1 MHLIKIQY
9 RMSCMENR
17 IKLGVSSCLLGNP
30 VRYDG
35 GHKHD
40 RYITD
45 ILGKFMDFIPVCP
58 EVEAGFGIPREA
70 MRLLGS
76 DDGVRLITQ
85 KTKIDQTDRMN
96 FWIKGKLTELEKED
110 LDGFIF
116 KSDSPSSGMERVKIY
131 DDRGYSR
138 RTGSGLFA
146 KAFMERFPI
155 IPVEEEGRLN
165 DIGLRENF
173 IVRIFAFRRW
183 KELIRSNP
191 GLADFIDF
199 HAKHKYL
206 LMAHNPSM
214 QKKLGKLVSDI
225 KKINRRD
232 FISGYETMFMGAL
245 RHKATVKKN
254 VNVLQHMAGYFRN
267 ELNSGEKRE
276 LKEIIEQY
284 GRELI
289 PLIAPLVLI
298 RHYVNIY
305 DEKYLA
311 GQYYLEPNP
320 VELKLRNHA

>member
-1 MHLIKIQY
+1 M
-9 RMSCMENR
+9 MDNR
-17 IKLGVSSCLLGNP
+17 IKLGVSSCLLGNH

-70 MRLLGS
+70 MRLIGNPDNAHLF
-76 DDGVRLITQ
+76 TQ
-85 KTKIDQTDRMN
+85 KTKIDHTDKMN
-96 FWIKGKLTELEKED
+96 TWIAQRLSELDKDD

-131 DDRGYSR
+131 DEKGNPR

-183 KELIRSNP
+183 KDLISMNP
-191 GLADFIDF
+191 GPAEFIDF
-199 HAKHKYL
+199 HARHKYL
-206 LMAHNPSM
+206 LMAHNPAILKVM
-214 QKKLGKLVSDI
+214 GRL
-225 KKINRRD
+225 
-232 FISGYETMFMGAL
+232 ISGIKSQNRHEFITRYQNLFMEAL
-245 RHKATVKKN
+245 RHKATVRKN
-254 VNVLQHMAGYFRN
+254 VNVLQHMAGYFRKKMN
-267 ELNSGEKRE
+267 SDDRKELQG
-276 LKEIIEQY
+276 IIENY
-284 GRELI
+284 GKELI
-289 PLIAPLVLI
+289 PLIAPLTLI
-298 RHYVNIY
+298 LHYVRIY
-305 DEKYLA
+305 GENYLA

-320 VELKLRNHA
+320 IELKLRNHA